1 MAYLK
6 KDETHTSTLTLEFAS
21 GWPAGTWLWNTFFEP
36 INGLKTHVFRRH
48 DLLELGE
55 RELLVVLGQV
65 VAEHLLQVLQVLLAQ
80 VRPLPEGKEGHG

>member
-1 MAYLK
+1 MY
-6 KDETHTSTLTLEFAS
+6 DI
-21 GWPAGTWLWNTFFEP
+21 TFER
-36 INGLKTHVFRRH
+36 LKTHVFGGD

-80 VRPLPEGKEGHG
+80 VRPLPEIKRGDGKQLTDIHGNTLYGRIPLFQRIKGE

>member
-1 MAYLK
+1 MC
-6 KDETHTSTLTLEFAS
+6 DII
-21 GWPAGTWLWNTFFEP
+21 FER
-36 INGLKTHVFRRH
+36 LKTHVFRGD

-80 VRPLPEGKEGHG
+80 VRPLPEIKRGETGNS